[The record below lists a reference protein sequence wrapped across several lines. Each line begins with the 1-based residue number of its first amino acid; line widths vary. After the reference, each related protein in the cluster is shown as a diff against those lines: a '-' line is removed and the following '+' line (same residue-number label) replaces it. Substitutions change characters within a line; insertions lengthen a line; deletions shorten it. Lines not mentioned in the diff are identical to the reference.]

1 MPQDQLKPTALP
13 EQTTI
18 CPRSQNP
25 TCNAL
30 TSGSTSE
37 RPGCAGLSHR
47 PGVGGQVNGILAAN
61 GSSGILGSVEKS
73 LTAPTG
79 YLDRCRWAVTHL
91 LPRRSEV
98 RSVLAPGDL
107 SARLIAETEPLRAR
121 ERIGEDLGIVRG
133 HDRVIGTVN
142 PRGRFSFYSRTEN
155 EGRMSSLARPHLKG
169 ELAADELGTTVRSF
183 LSTWGAWVVGLVSVV
198 LGVLFLLLS
207 AGLALGHVTYDP
219 AGHHSL
225 AVPFLWVGLGCLGGG
240 LFVFLV
246 CVSYVAEQTIVLERW
261 LANVLG
267 ELARMDWD

>member
-1 MPQDQLKPTALP
+1 
-13 EQTTI
+13 
-18 CPRSQNP
+18 
-25 TCNAL
+25 
-30 TSGSTSE
+30 
-37 RPGCAGLSHR
+37 
-47 PGVGGQVNGILAAN
+47 
-61 GSSGILGSVEKS
+61 
-73 LTAPTG
+73 
-79 YLDRCRWAVTHL
+79 
-91 LPRRSEV
+91 
-98 RSVLAPGDL
+98 
-107 SARLIAETEPLRAR
+107 
-121 ERIGEDLGIVRG
+121 
-133 HDRVIGTVN
+133 
-142 PRGRFSFYSRTEN
+142 
-155 EGRMSSLARPHLKG
+155 MSSLARPHLKG